1 MRRGVTSKGDSGC
14 MSSIYLLALGGI
26 ACYCASSLV
35 SFLETAVTL
44 LRPYQLKAL
53 REQAKGYEKL
63 FDIWVE
69 QPQKLLIGILLLN
82 SFIDIIAVVCVSEA
96 LQEMLGNIGIPIG
109 VAVSTISNILL
120 TNLLPKMYARL
131 HYEKG
136 VKSLLWLAALII
148 QCLYPVVTVLLGFVN
163 TVFGFF
169 GYDVASVTDVFSEDE
184 LEYLIQQSDASGV
197 MDSEKSEMLQNVFGL
212 GEILVEKVMVPK
224 SDMVLLD
231 VNSSISS
238 AIEFMRQ
245 HRYSRVPIY
254 DGKED
259 NIVGIIY
266 HKDMFDHYSQQSE
279 KILKELVRPVLFT
292 PQTKRVSQL
301 LNEFLKK
308 RMHMAIVIDE
318 FGNVIGLV
326 TLEDL
331 IEEIVG
337 EISDEHEKIHTGI
350 IPLEQGGWLVNASI
364 MLDKLEE
371 FLAITFDVEE
381 SLTLAGFLAEKFEYL
396 PQNGEQLM
404 YRGYVFT
411 VQQATDKRIFQVLI
425 THEKPTIVSQH

>member
-1 MRRGVTSKGDSGC
+1 MGTAGY
-14 MSSIYLLALGGI
+14 MSSIYLFAVGGI
-26 ACYCASSLV
+26 ICYCFSSLV

-53 REQAKGYEKL
+53 REQIKGYDRL
-63 FDIWVE
+63 FEVWDA

-82 SFIDIIAVVCVSEA
+82 SFIDIIATVCISEA
-96 LQEMLGNIGIPIG
+96 MQIIFGNVGIPLG
-109 VAVSTISNILL
+109 VAVCTVSNILF

-131 HYEKG
+131 HYERG
-136 VKSLLWLAALII
+136 IRALTWLAAGII
-148 QCLYPVVTVLLGFVN
+148 QCLYPVVTILLGFVN
-163 TVFGFF
+163 HVFGFF
-169 GYDVASVTDVFSEDE
+169 GYDVSSVSDVFSEDE
-184 LEYLIQQSDASGV
+184 LEYLIQQSDASGAL
-197 MDSEKSEMLQNVFGL
+197 DSEKSEMLQNVFGL
-212 GEILVEKVMVPK
+212 GDIYVEKVMVPK

-231 VNSSISS
+231 VNVGIPT
-238 AIEFMRQ
+238 AIEFLRQ

-266 HKDMFDHYSQQSE
+266 HKDLFDHYSQHSD
-279 KILKELVRPVLFT
+279 KSLKDLVRPVLFT
-292 PQTKRVSQL
+292 PETKRVSQL

-371 FLAITFDVEE
+371 FLAVTFDAQE

-425 THEKPTIVSQH
+425 AHDKPSIVSNH

>member
-1 MRRGVTSKGDSGC
+1 
-14 MSSIYLLALGGI
+14 MSSILLFAVGGI
-26 ACYCASSLV
+26 LCYISSSLV

-53 REQAKGYEKL
+53 KEKVNGYDRL
-63 FDIWVE
+63 FAVWDA
-69 QPQKLLIGILLLN
+69 QPQKLIIGILLLN
-82 SFIDIIAVVCVSEA
+82 SFIDIVAVMCVSEA
-96 LQEMLGNIGIPIG
+96 MQMVFGSIGALFSIP
-109 VAVSTISNILL
+109 VSTICNIVL

-131 HYEKG
+131 YYEQG
-136 VKSLLWLAALII
+136 VRKLLWLASGII
-148 QCLYPVVTVLLGFVN
+148 QCLYPVVTLLLGFVN
-163 TVFGFF
+163 YVFGLF
-169 GYDVASVTDVFSEDE
+169 GYDVSSVSDVFSEDE
-184 LEYLIQQSDASGV
+184 LEYLIQQSDASGAL
-197 MDSEKSEMLQNVFGL
+197 DSEKSEMLQNVFGL
-212 GEILVEKVMVPK
+212 GDICVEKVMVPK

-231 VNSSISS
+231 VNASILN
-238 AIEFMRQ
+238 AIEFLRQ
-245 HRYSRVPIY
+245 HRYSRVPVY

-266 HKDMFDHYSQQSE
+266 HKDLFDHYSQHSD
-279 KILKELVRPVLFT
+279 KTLKELVRPVLFT
-292 PQTKRVSQL
+292 PETKRVSQL

-371 FLAITFDVEE
+371 FLAITFDVQE

-425 THEKPTIVSQH
+425 AHEKPSIVSSH

>member
-1 MRRGVTSKGDSGC
+1 
-14 MSSIYLLALGGI
+14 
-26 ACYCASSLV
+26 
-35 SFLETAVTL
+35 
-44 LRPYQLKAL
+44 
-53 REQAKGYEKL
+53 
-63 FDIWVE
+63 
-69 QPQKLLIGILLLN
+69 
-82 SFIDIIAVVCVSEA
+82 
-96 LQEMLGNIGIPIG
+96 
-109 VAVSTISNILL
+109 
-120 TNLLPKMYARL
+120 
-131 HYEKG
+131 
-136 VKSLLWLAALII
+136 
-148 QCLYPVVTVLLGFVN
+148 
-163 TVFGFF
+163 
-169 GYDVASVTDVFSEDE
+169 
-184 LEYLIQQSDASGV
+184 
-197 MDSEKSEMLQNVFGL
+197 
-212 GEILVEKVMVPK
+212 
-224 SDMVLLD
+224 MVLLD
-231 VNSSISS
+231 VNVSIQD
-238 AIEFMRQ
+238 AIELMRH

-266 HKDMFDHYSQQSE
+266 HKDLFDHYSQNSD
-279 KILKELVRPVLFT
+279 KPLKELVRPVLFT

-371 FLAITFDVEE
+371 FLAIVFDVEE

-396 PQNGEQLM
+396 PQNGEKLL
-404 YRGYVFT
+404 YRGYTFT
-411 VQQATDKRIFQVLI
+411 IQQATDKRIFQVLI
-425 THEKPTIVSQH
+425 AHEKTSTLSS

>member
-1 MRRGVTSKGDSGC
+1 
-14 MSSIYLLALGGI
+14 
-26 ACYCASSLV
+26 
-35 SFLETAVTL
+35 
-44 LRPYQLKAL
+44 
-53 REQAKGYEKL
+53 
-63 FDIWVE
+63 
-69 QPQKLLIGILLLN
+69 
-82 SFIDIIAVVCVSEA
+82 
-96 LQEMLGNIGIPIG
+96 
-109 VAVSTISNILL
+109 
-120 TNLLPKMYARL
+120 
-131 HYEKG
+131 
-136 VKSLLWLAALII
+136 
-148 QCLYPVVTVLLGFVN
+148 
-163 TVFGFF
+163 
-169 GYDVASVTDVFSEDE
+169 
-184 LEYLIQQSDASGV
+184 
-197 MDSEKSEMLQNVFGL
+197 MLQNVFGL

-224 SDMVLLD
+224 SDMILLD
-231 VNSSISS
+231 VNVSIQD
-238 AIEFMRQ
+238 AIELMRN

-266 HKDMFDHYSQQSE
+266 HKDLFDHYSQQSD
-279 KILKELVRPVLFT
+279 KLLKELVRPVLFA

-396 PQNGEQLM
+396 PQNGEKLL
-404 YRGYVFT
+404 YRGYIFT

-425 THEKPTIVSQH
+425 AHEKTTTMPPAGS

>member
-1 MRRGVTSKGDSGC
+1 
-14 MSSIYLLALGGI
+14 MSPVYIFAIGGI
-26 ACYCASSLV
+26 CCYCLSALV
-35 SFLETAVTL
+35 SFLETTVQI

-53 REQAKGYEKL
+53 RQEISGYKNL
-63 FDIWVE
+63 FDIWAE
-69 QPQKLLIGILLLN
+69 HPQKLLIGILIVN
-82 SFIDIIAVVCVSEA
+82 SFIDILATICISEMM
-96 LQEMLGNIGIPIG
+96 QELFGSIGIPLG
-109 VAVSTISNILL
+109 VALSTIANILL
-120 TNLLPKMYARL
+120 TNLLPKMYGKT

-136 VKSLLWLAALII
+136 IRSLVWLAALII
-148 QCLYPVVTVLLGFVN
+148 GILQPLVNILLAFVN
-163 TVFGFF
+163 HIFAFF
-169 GYDVASVTDVFSEDE
+169 GNEVTSSHDIFTEDE

-231 VNSSISS
+231 VNVSIQD
-238 AIEFMRQ
+238 AIELMRH

-266 HKDMFDHYSQQSE
+266 HKDLFDHYSQNSD
-279 KILKELVRPVLFT
+279 KPLKELVRPVLFT

-371 FLAITFDVEE
+371 FLAIVFDVEE

-396 PQNGEQLM
+396 PQNGEKLL
-404 YRGYVFT
+404 YRGYTFT
-411 VQQATDKRIFQVLI
+411 IQQATDKRIFQVLI
-425 THEKPTIVSQH
+425 AHEKTSTLSS

>member
-1 MRRGVTSKGDSGC
+1 
-14 MSSIYLLALGGI
+14 MSSIYIFAVGGI
-26 ACYCASSLV
+26 VCYCLSSLV

-53 REQAKGYEKL
+53 REKAKGYDRL
-63 FDIWVE
+63 FEVWDT
-69 QPQKLLIGILLLN
+69 QPQKLIIGILLLN
-82 SFIDIIAVVCVSEA
+82 SFIDIVAVMCVSEA
-96 LQEMLGNIGIPIG
+96 MQMVFGSLGALLSIP
-109 VAVSTISNILL
+109 VSTVCNIVL

-136 VKSLLWLAALII
+136 VHQLLWLASVII
-148 QCLYPVVTVLLGFVN
+148 QSLYPIVTVLLVFVN
-163 TVFGFF
+163 YVFGFF
-169 GYDVASVTDVFSEDE
+169 GYDLSTVNDVVSEDE
-184 LEYLIQQSDASGV
+184 LEYLIQQSDASGAL
-197 MDSEKSEMLQNVFGL
+197 DSEKSEMLQNVFGL
-212 GEILVEKVMVPK
+212 GDICVEKVMVPK
-224 SDMVLLD
+224 SDMVLFD
-231 VNSSISS
+231 VNAGIPA
-238 AIEFMRQ
+238 AIDFLRQ

-266 HKDMFDHYSQQSE
+266 HKDLFDHYSQHSD
-279 KILKELVRPVLFT
+279 KTLKELVRPVLFT
-292 PQTKRVSQL
+292 PETKRVSQL

-371 FLAITFDVEE
+371 FLAITFDVQE

-425 THEKPTIVSQH
+425 SHEKPSIISSY